1 LEVHV
6 LLWQTIA
13 LYCVY
18 RTVALFYRD
27 RASGLVHIILASY
40 SQPCRLVA
48 TIRESPVLPL
58 LSFSPLRLFPPS
70 PLPPSVEKGGCLNE
84 RGVLEQAASLR
95 ALLREGGG
103 YGVEFR
109 RRRSRRPIR
118 KKYHVIRRSLSPS
131 LRPPFVRP
139 GFGLSYCL
147 TSSSLSIYSLALLF
161 FIFKEYQT

>member
-1 LEVHV
+1 M
-6 LLWQTIA
+6 
-13 LYCVY
+13 Y

-70 PLPPSVEKGGCLNE
+70 PLPPSVEKGGCLNQRERE
-84 RGVLEQAASLR
+84 RGSRASSEPSGSIAR
-95 ALLREGGG
+95 GGG

-147 TSSSLSIYSLALLF
+147 LPAALYLSIPLRFFSLF
-161 FIFKEYQT
+161 FKEYQT